1 MSSARKRTTPFI
13 LAALASFALCA
24 QHATAQNYPL
34 KPIRLLVGFPVGVG
48 SDTTAR
54 TVAQKMSE
62 HFGQPTIVENR
73 TGAAGMIAAERL
85 VASPADGYTLL
96 MMTGSETF
104 RPAMRTKMPYDLVR
118 DFAPVCLVAST
129 TYLLLLHPAVPA
141 RNVKELI
148 ALARMQP
155 GKLNYGS
162 TGVGSSSHLAGELF
176 NTMARVN
183 IVQVPYKGSTESATA
198 TAAGQVD
205 MSYGTIV
212 SVMPL
217 VNGGRLRP
225 LAVTSATRSALL
237 PSIPTVDE
245 SGLPGYERS
254 VWFGVVAPAGV
265 SKEIIMRLNAAI
277 AAGVNTAEVKDAL
290 NKLGI
295 EVQTGTPEQFA
306 ALIRKDIDVNTSII
320 KAAGIK
326 PE

>member
-1 MSSARKRTTPFI
+1 MNRLSLT
-13 LAALASFALCA
+13 ALALLAFSNVAFA
-24 QHATAQNYPL
+24 QTYPIR
-34 KPIRLLVGFPVGVG
+34 PIRLLVGFPVGVG

-54 TVAQKMSE
+54 TVAQKLPE
-62 HFGQPTIVENR
+62 QLGQPVVVENR

-104 RPAMRTKMPYDLVR
+104 RPAMRAKMPYDLVR
-118 DFAPVCLVAST
+118 DFAPVSMVAST
-129 TYLLLLHPAVPA
+129 TYLLLLHPSVPA

-148 ALARMQP
+148 ALARARP
-155 GKLNYGS
+155 GALNYGS

-176 NTMARVN
+176 NTLAKVN
-183 IVQVPYKGSTESATA
+183 IVQIAYKGSTESATA

-212 SVMPL
+212 AVMPL
-217 VNGGRLRP
+217 VSAGRLKAI
-225 LAVTSATRSALL
+225 AVTGAARSALM
-237 PSIPTVDE
+237 PAVPTLDE

-265 SKEIIMRLNAAI
+265 PKEIVTRLNSAI
-277 AAGVNTAEVKDAL
+277 VAGVNTRDAKEGL

-295 EVQTGTPEQFA
+295 EVQTGTPEHFA
-306 ALIRKDIDVNTSII
+306 TLIRKDIEVNTRII